1 MRWKAMHFNNS
12 DIIDSS
18 EEENTEWYELKS
30 HYSPGQKKEIIPF
43 ENDVVELI
51 RNIKFRKIRNRFNE
65 KPNKNQVK
73 QWHSLSRLPI
83 CID

>member
-1 MRWKAMHFNNS
+1 MVWTKITLQSRAK
-12 DIIDSS
+12 
-18 EEENTEWYELKS
+18 
-30 HYSPGQKKEIIPF
+30 KKEIIPF
-43 ENDVVELI
+43 ENDSVELI
-51 RNIKFRKIRNRFNE
+51 RNIKFRKIRNTFNE

>member
-1 MRWKAMHFNNS
+1 MHFNNS

-51 RNIKFRKIRNRFNE
+51 RNIKFRKIRNTFNE

-73 QWHSLSRLPI
+73 QWHSLSRRPI